1 MTLCNLHPHI
11 IFTFHYVYIYILSWL
26 AACRPPGDLHSTM
39 FIFILSG
46 TELTILEEQ
55 HLHST
60 MFIFISHWSSLI
72 LQRNSIYIPLCLYLY
87 SQVFRCTCN
96 KNNHLHSTMFIFIS
110 LRNLKGMKYNLIYI
124 PLCLYLYWEFLKT
137 LNWIV
142 PIFTFHYV
150 YIYIRMTYRIT
161 MT

>member
-1 MTLCNLHPHI
+1 MFIFIFVYATGAGGAI
-11 IFTFHYVYIYILSWL
+11 AFTFHYVYIYMQLFDF
-26 AACRPPGDLHSTM
+26 PPYV
-39 FIFILSG
+39 
-46 TELTILEEQ
+46 
-55 HLHST
+55 
-60 MFIFISHWSSLI
+60 
-72 LQRNSIYIPLCLYLY
+72 R
-87 SQVFRCTCN
+87 
-96 KNNHLHSTMFIFIS
+96 
-110 LRNLKGMKYNLIYI
+110 LIYI